1 MPAMSRLGV
10 LVRFRLVAAASLV
23 LTLGA
28 TLLASRPVEAAT
40 GDQML
45 PNLKATPATGIAFGT
60 GTDLRFSTLSW
71 NAGTGPLELRA
82 GAIDTGTGKQD
93 VWQRIYL
100 EGGGSTDRLA
110 GTFVWHT
117 SHNHF
122 HFEDYAKYTLQP
134 VNAPGASSLY
144 GQKTT
149 FCVMDTTA
157 KDLTLPGAPRSSTYA
172 TCGNTFQGMSV
183 GWGDMYGSSLTG
195 QSIDMAG
202 MPNGDYR
209 LSIEVDPLNHLSE
222 VTRTDNISCVLLR
235 ISVTAR
241 TVTVLNPTSCD
252 APTTVTSM
260 TPSSVTVGSSV
271 SVTITGTSF
280 TAGLAVSFASGN
292 GPSPS
297 VSNVTYV
304 DATTITA
311 TVTVATPRK
320 KTRTTDP
327 VWDLRVGTA
336 TLTNAL
342 TVAA

>member
-1 MPAMSRLGV
+1 MRRRGV
-10 LVRFRLVAAASLV
+10 LLRFRAVTAASLA
-23 LTLGA
+23 LALGA
-28 TLLASRPVEAAT
+28 TLLAARPVEAAT

-45 PNLKATPATGIAFGT
+45 PNLKATPATNIAFGS

-110 GTFVWHT
+110 GTFVWHVA
-117 SHNHF
+117 HNHF
-122 HFEDYAKYTLQP
+122 HFEDYARYTLQP

-157 KDLTLPGAPRSSTYA
+157 KNLSLPGAPNASTYSS
-172 TCGNTFQGMSV
+172 CGNTYQGMSV

-222 VTRTDNISCVLLR
+222 ATRTDNSSCVLLR

-241 TVTVLNPTSCD
+241 TVTVLNPNSCD
-252 APTTVTSM
+252 PPASVTSM
-260 TPSSVTVGSSV
+260 TPSSVAVNGSIN
-271 SVTITGTSF
+271 VTITGTSL
-280 TAGLAVSFASGN
+280 TSGLAVSFANGN
-292 GPSPS
+292 GPAPT
-297 VSNVTYV
+297 VSNVVYV

-311 TVTVATPRK
+311 TVTVAPSRK
-320 KTRTTDP
+320 KTRVTDP

-336 TLTNAL
+336 TLLNAL
-342 TVAA
+342 TVTP